1 MAQGRGGRTCLNAE
15 PNLHHR
21 LHVVLHKFYMK
32 RSWEK
37 TLNITLLEKKYFDLS
52 QGALPE
58 RTEYISAPSVIHTS
72 LSAGFSSKWKRS

>member
-1 MAQGRGGRTCLNAE
+1 MAQGRGRGTRLNAK
-15 PNLHHR
+15 PNLHPP
-21 LHVVLHKFYMK
+21 LHVVLLKFYMK

-37 TLNITLLEKKYFDLS
+37 TLNTTLLEKNYFGLS

-58 RTEYISAPSVIHTS
+58 RTESISAPSVIHIC